1 MIDLLMG
8 EALRMPFV
16 AADPTDGFLNPHR
29 LAHPHEKRARGFTT
43 SVGDT
48 LMSDIALTN
57 AFRIVEG
64 RPVTNSFVVAQYF
77 EKQHKN
83 VIRDIGELLTKK
95 PELRGLNFEL
105 TQEIKQ
111 IGAAS
116 RSVPV
121 YLMDRKGFSLLA
133 MGFTGA
139 KALDFKC
146 AFYDQFERM
155 EEALRAPSD
164 QSALITTSEQ
174 YEIRKAIKAR
184 AKNSSVHYQT
194 VYNALYDYFKI
205 ASYKD
210 LRHDQMK
217 AALALIETCTLKPQ
231 LPASTIPE
239 GSIILSDKDAEAL
252 LTFIYYVRFLFADV
266 FGKLDGL
273 LRIVDSPLAGSFW
286 DAFHEVSWGR
296 ILEILAKHGHDINDM
311 PCYQHWSS
319 CQPKRKAA

>member
-1 MIDLLMG
+1 MSQII
-8 EALRMPFV
+8 
-16 AADPTDGFLNPHR
+16 AA
-29 LAHPHEKRARGFTT
+29 
-43 SVGDT
+43 
-48 LMSDIALTN
+48 N
-57 AFRIVEG
+57 AFKVVEG
-64 RPVTNSFVVAQYF
+64 RPVTSSRIVAEYF
-77 EKQHKN
+77 GKQHHH
-83 VIRDIGELLTKK
+83 VVRDIRTLISQKPDLERNANFGECSETINLA
-95 PELRGLNFEL
+95 N
-105 TQEIKQ
+105 
-111 IGAAS
+111 GAT
-116 RSVPV
+116 RQVPFFW
-121 YLMDRKGFSLLA
+121 MDRKGFSLLA

-164 QSALITTSEQ
+164 QSALITTTEQ
-174 YEIRKAIKAR
+174 YEIRKTIKSR

-217 AALALIETCTLKPQ
+217 AALTLIETCTLKPQ
-231 LPASTIPE
+231 LPAPTLAE
-239 GSIILSDKDAEAL
+239 GSVILSAQEAEAL

-266 FGKLDGL
+266 FVKLDGL

>member
-1 MIDLLMG
+1 MSALTFSFENSSVRTLG
-8 EALRMPFV
+8 TPEAPLFV
-16 AADPTDGFLNPHR
+16 ATD
-29 LAHPHEKRARGFTT
+29 
-43 SVGDT
+43 
-48 LMSDIALTN
+48 IC
-57 AFRIVEG
+57 
-64 RPVTNSFVVAQYF
+64 
-77 EKQHKN
+77 
-83 VIRDIGELLTKK
+83 
-95 PELRGLNFEL
+95 
-105 TQEIKQ
+105 
-111 IGAAS
+111 
-116 RSVPV
+116 
-121 YLMDRKGFSLLA
+121 
-133 MGFTGA
+133 
-139 KALDFKC
+139 KALSHSNPRKAIADLVDPEDIVKAEITDSMGRTQTVNCVTESGLYALIFGSKLESAKRFKRWVTSEVLP
-146 AFYDQFERM
+146 AIRRTGRYET
-155 EEALRAPSD
+155 D
-164 QSALITTSEQ
+164 QSAQISTSEQ

-231 LPASTIPE
+231 LPAPTLAE
-239 GSIILSDKDAEAL
+239 GSVILSAQEAEAL

>member
-1 MIDLLMG
+1 MTDLLMG
-8 EALRMPFV
+8 EALRMPLV

-139 KALDFKC
+139 KALEFKC

-155 EEALRAPSD
+155 EEALRAPTD
-164 QSALITTSEQ
+164 QSSLITTTEQ
-174 YEIRKAIKAR
+174 YEIRKAIKSR

-217 AALALIETCTLKPQ
+217 AALALIETCSLKQHDELSFFELAQEHNALQTTAAAEYSFSVAYSALEAARAMLALTL
-231 LPASTIPE
+231 
-239 GSIILSDKDAEAL
+239 
-252 LTFIYYVRFLFADV
+252 Y
-266 FGKLDGL
+266 
-273 LRIVDSPLAGSFW
+273 DSPFSADSQTCRLLDQVMFCNAALKNRVTALANR
-286 DAFHEVSWGR
+286 VR
-296 ILEILAKHGHDINDM
+296 
-311 PCYQHWSS
+311 P
-319 CQPKRKAA
+319 

>member
-1 MIDLLMG
+1 MSDVIAFSFENNKVRTLGTPETPLFIAADVCAALKHSNPRQ
-8 EALRMPFV
+8 ALRDNV
-16 AADPTDGFLNPHR
+16 DPEDQIKV
-29 LAHPHEKRARGFTT
+29 E
-43 SVGDT
+43 
-48 LMSDIALTN
+48 IETN
-57 AFRIVEG
+57 GG
-64 RPVTNSFVVAQYF
+64 RQTVNAVNES
-77 EKQHKN
+77 
-83 VIRDIGELLTKK
+83 
-95 PELRGLNFEL
+95 GL
-105 TQEIKQ
+105 
-111 IGAAS
+111 
-116 RSVPV
+116 
-121 YLMDRKGFSLLA
+121 Y
-133 MGFTGA
+133 
-139 KALDFKC
+139 
-146 AFYDQFERM
+146 
-155 EEALRAPSD
+155 
-164 QSALITTSEQ
+164 ALIFGSKLESAKRFKRWVTSEVLPAIRKNGHYEVATASNTLSSEEQ
-174 YEIRKAIKAR
+174 YEIRKAIKSR

-231 LPASTIPE
+231 LPAPTLAE
-239 GSIILSDKDAEAL
+239 GSVILSAQEAEAL

>member
-1 MIDLLMG
+1 MQAMSFSF
-8 EALRMPFV
+8 ENMPVRTLGNPETPLFV
-16 AADPTDGFLNPHR
+16 AID
-29 LAHPHEKRARGFTT
+29 
-43 SVGDT
+43 
-48 LMSDIALTN
+48 
-57 AFRIVEG
+57 
-64 RPVTNSFVVAQYF
+64 VV
-77 EKQHKN
+77 
-83 VIRDIGELLTKK
+83 
-95 PELRGLNFEL
+95 
-105 TQEIKQ
+105 
-111 IGAAS
+111 
-116 RSVPV
+116 
-121 YLMDRKGFSLLA
+121 
-133 MGFTGA
+133 
-139 KALDFKC
+139 KALGFKDTINPIKRHVDPEDLIKVEIET
-146 AFYDQFERM
+146 AGGRQTVNAVNESGLY
-155 EEALRAPSD
+155 ALIFGSKLESAKRFKRWVTSEVLPAIRRTGRYESA
-164 QSALITTSEQ
+164 QSALITTTEQ
-174 YEIRKAIKAR
+174 YEIRKAIKSR

-231 LPASTIPE
+231 LSAPTIPE

>member
-1 MIDLLMG
+1 MQAVATHSAAPAVTIYNGIPTVLSTNIADVFGKRHDHVLRDIESILKTTPEERLNNFIKINIEKPANLG
-8 EALRMPFV
+8 NGVVKYRAYAL
-16 AADPTDGFLNPHR
+16 TK
-29 LAHPHEKRARGFTT
+29 EGFT
-43 SVGDT
+43 
-48 LMSDIALTN
+48 
-57 AFRIVEG
+57 F
-64 RPVTNSFVVAQYF
+64 
-77 EKQHKN
+77 
-83 VIRDIGELLTKK
+83 
-95 PELRGLNFEL
+95 
-105 TQEIKQ
+105 
-111 IGAAS
+111 
-116 RSVPV
+116 
-121 YLMDRKGFSLLA
+121 LA
-133 MGFTGA
+133 MGFTGT
-139 KALDFKC
+139 KAAQFKWTYIDE
-146 AFYDQFERM
+146 FKRM
-155 EEALRAPSD
+155 EEALRAPTD
-164 QSALITTSEQ
+164 QSALITTTEQ
-174 YEIRKAIKAR
+174 YEIRKAIKSR

-217 AALALIETCTLKPQ
+217 AALTLIETCTLKPQ
-231 LPASTIPE
+231 LPAPTLAE
-239 GSIILSDKDAEAL
+239 GSVILSAQEAEAL